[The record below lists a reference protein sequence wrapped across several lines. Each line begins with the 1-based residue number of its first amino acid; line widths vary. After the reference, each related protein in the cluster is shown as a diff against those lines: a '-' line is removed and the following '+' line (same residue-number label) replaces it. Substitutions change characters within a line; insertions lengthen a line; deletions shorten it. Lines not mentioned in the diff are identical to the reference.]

1 MTEVDHEIAKKFKD
15 LLSKRIPLI
24 DVKVFGSR
32 AREDAEVDSD
42 MDIFVEV
49 DTISPQIRELVEET
63 AWEIGI
69 DHLMHISPL
78 IFSKYEIEQSPLS
91 LSPIVRNIFS
101 EGISV

>member
-1 MTEVDHEIAKKFKD
+1 VSIV
-15 LLSKRIPLI
+15 

-32 AREDAEVDSD
+32 AREDAEPDSD

-49 DTISPQIRELVEET
+49 DTTSPQIRELVEET

-69 DHLMHISPL
+69 DHLIHISPL

-91 LSPIVRNIFS
+91 VSPIVQNIIR
-101 EGISV
+101 EGIPV

>member
-15 LLSKRIPLI
+15 SLSKRIHLI

-32 AREDAEVDSD
+32 AREDAEIDSD

-91 LSPIVRNIFS
+91 LSPIVLNIFS